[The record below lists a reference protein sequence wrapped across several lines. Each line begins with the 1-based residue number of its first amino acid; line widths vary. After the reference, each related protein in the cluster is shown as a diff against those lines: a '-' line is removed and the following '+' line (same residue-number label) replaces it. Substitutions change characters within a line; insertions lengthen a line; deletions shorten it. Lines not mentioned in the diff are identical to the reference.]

1 MSQVGSEANPLR
13 VAIVG
18 SGPAG
23 FYAAERLFKEKGIT
37 VQVDMFER
45 LPVPFG
51 LVRFGVA
58 PDHPKIKSVTK
69 IFDRIAQ
76 KPGFRFF
83 GNVEI
88 GRDISVEELKQ
99 YYHQIVFTI
108 GAPTDRN
115 LPVPGVELTG
125 NYPATEFVAWYNGHP
140 DYRDY
145 KFDLSQERAAV
156 VGIGNVALDVARIL
170 VRDPEELAKTDI
182 ADHALEALRQSNI
195 KEVYVLGR
203 RGPAQAAFTPP
214 EAKELLEL
222 NGVDALVLPEE
233 AELDPLS
240 RESMATADRGVTR
253 NVAIIQ
259 QMAQNKPTGQPRRL
273 TIRFLVSPVEILG
286 NEAGKVVG
294 MKLVKNELYKT
305 ESGTLRPRAT
315 EQFEELPVD
324 LVFRSVGYRGAPVP
338 GVPFNDRWGVIMN
351 REGRVIEGESGEQV
365 IGEYTAGWIKR
376 GPSGVIGTN
385 KPDAVETVVHM
396 LEDAQAGKI
405 LRPAHPQAD
414 AAAAFI
420 AEKQPRFVTY
430 DDWLK
435 IDEVEV
441 AKGREQNRPRVKF
454 TSVEEMLA
462 VVGK

>member
-18 SGPAG
+18 AGPAG
-23 FYAAERLFKEKGIT
+23 FYAAERLFKEKGLT

-69 IFDRIAQ
+69 VFDRIAQ

-83 GNVEI
+83 GNVDI
-88 GRDISVEELKQ
+88 GEDISVEELKQ
-99 YYHQIVFTI
+99 YYHQIIFTI

-115 LPVPGVELTG
+115 LPVPGVEFKG

-145 KFDLSQERAAV
+145 KFDLSKERAAV

-170 VRDPEELAKTDI
+170 VRDPDELAKTDI
-182 ADHALEALRQSNI
+182 ADYALAALRQSNI

-222 NGVDALVLPEE
+222 KGVDTLVLPEE
-233 AELDPLS
+233 AKLDPLS
-240 RESMATADRGVTR
+240 QESMATADRGVVR
-253 NVAIIQ
+253 NVEIIQ
-259 QMAQNKPTGQPRRL
+259 QMAQNKPTGQPRKL
-273 TIRFLVSPVEILG
+273 MIRFLVSPVEIFG
-286 NEAGKVVG
+286 NEAGEVVG

-315 EQFEELPVD
+315 DKFEEMPID
-324 LVFRSVGYRGAPVP
+324 LVFRSVGYRGVPVP

-351 REGRVIEGESGEQV
+351 QEGRVIEAESGVQV

-385 KPDAVETVVHM
+385 KADAVETVVHM
-396 LEDAQAGKI
+396 LEDLQAGKI
-405 LRPAHPQAD
+405 LHPAHPEAD
-414 AAAAFI
+414 AAEAFI

-435 IDEVEV
+435 IDEIEV
-441 AKGREQNRPRVKF
+441 AKGQEQGRPRVKF
-454 TSVEEMLA
+454 TRVEDMLE

>member
-1 MSQVGSEANPLR
+1 MSEVGSEANPLR

-18 SGPAG
+18 AGPAG
-23 FYAAERLFKEKGIT
+23 FYAAERLFKEKGLT

-69 IFDRIAQ
+69 VFDRIAK

-83 GNVEI
+83 GNVDI
-88 GRDISVEELKQ
+88 GEDVSVEDLKQ

-115 LPVPGVELTG
+115 LPVPGVEFTG

-145 KFDLSQERAAV
+145 EFDLSKERAAV
-156 VGIGNVALDVARIL
+156 VGIGNVAVDVARIL
-170 VRDPEELAKTDI
+170 VRDPDELAKTDI
-182 ADHALEALRQSNI
+182 ADYALEALRQSNI

-222 NGVDALVLPEE
+222 NGVDTLVLPEE

-240 RESMATADRGVTR
+240 QESMVAAGRGVVR
-253 NVAIIQ
+253 NVEIIQ
-259 QMAQNKPTGQPRRL
+259 QMAQNEPTDQPHRL
-273 TIRFLVSPVEILG
+273 TIRFLVSPVEIFG
-286 NEAGKVVG
+286 NEAGEVVG

-315 EQFEELPVD
+315 DQFEEMPID
-324 LVFRSVGYRGAPVP
+324 LVFRSVGYRGVPVP

-351 REGRVIEGESGEQV
+351 QEGRIVDAETGEQV

-396 LEDAQAGKI
+396 LEDLQTDKILHPAHSQAG
-405 LRPAHPQAD
+405 
-414 AAAAFI
+414 AAEVFI

-430 DDWLK
+430 EDWLR
-435 IDEVEV
+435 IDEIEI
-441 AKGREQNRPRVKF
+441 ARGQEQGRPRVKF
-454 TSVEEMLA
+454 TDVEEMLA

>member
-1 MSQVGSEANPLR
+1 MSKIGSEANPLR

-18 SGPAG
+18 AGPAG
-23 FYAAERLFKEKGIT
+23 FYAAERLFKEKDLS

-45 LPVPFG
+45 LPIPFG

-69 IFDRIAQ
+69 VFDRIAK

-83 GNVEI
+83 GHVDV
-88 GRDISVEELKQ
+88 GKDISVEELKQ
-99 YYHQIVFTI
+99 YYHQIIFTI

-115 LPVPGVELTG
+115 LPVPGVEFTG

-140 DYRDY
+140 DYRNY
-145 KFDLSQERAAV
+145 QFDLTKERAAV

-170 VRDPEELAKTDI
+170 VRDTEELAKTDI
-182 ADHALEALRQSNI
+182 ADYALDALRESNI

-222 NGVDALVLPEE
+222 KGVDTLVLPEE
-233 AELDPLS
+233 AKLDPLS
-240 RESMATADRGVTR
+240 QESMATADRGVVR
-253 NVAIIQ
+253 NVEIIQ
-259 QMAQNKPTGQPRRL
+259 QMAQNKPTGQPRKL
-273 TIRFLVSPVEILG
+273 MIRFLVSPVEIFG
-286 NEAGKVVG
+286 NDKGEVVG

-305 ESGTLRPRAT
+305 ESGTLRPKAT
-315 EQFEELPVD
+315 DKFEEMPID
-324 LVFRSVGYRGAPVP
+324 LVFRSVGYRGVPVP

-351 REGRVIEGESGEQV
+351 QEGRVIEVDSGQQV

-396 LEDAQAGKI
+396 LEDLQADKV
-405 LRPAHPQAD
+405 LHPAHPE
-414 AAAAFI
+414 AAAAEAFI
-420 AEKQPRFVTY
+420 AKKQPRFVTY

-435 IDEVEV
+435 IDEIEV
-441 AKGREQNRPRVKF
+441 ARGKEQGRPRVKF
-454 TSVEEMLA
+454 TDVEEMLA

>member
-18 SGPAG
+18 AGPAG
-23 FYAAERLFKEKGIT
+23 FYAAERLFKEKGLT

-69 IFDRIAQ
+69 VFDRIAQ

-83 GNVEI
+83 GNVDI
-88 GRDISVEELKQ
+88 GEDISVEELKQ
-99 YYHQIVFTI
+99 YYHQIIFTI

-115 LPVPGVELTG
+115 LPVPGVEFKG

-145 KFDLSQERAAV
+145 KFDLSKERAAV

-170 VRDPEELAKTDI
+170 VRDPDELAKTDI
-182 ADHALEALRQSNI
+182 ADYALAALRQSNI

-222 NGVDALVLPEE
+222 KGVDTLVLPEE
-233 AELDPLS
+233 AKLDPLS
-240 RESMATADRGVTR
+240 QESMATADRGVVR
-253 NVAIIQ
+253 NVEIIQ
-259 QMAQNKPTGQPRRL
+259 QMAQNKPTGQPRKL
-273 TIRFLVSPVEILG
+273 MIRFLVSPVEIFG
-286 NEAGKVVG
+286 NEAGEVVG

-315 EQFEELPVD
+315 DKFEEMPID
-324 LVFRSVGYRGAPVP
+324 LVFRSVGYRGVPVP

-351 REGRVIEGESGEQV
+351 QEGRVIEAESGVQV

-385 KPDAVETVVHM
+385 KADAVETVVHM
-396 LEDAQAGKI
+396 LEDLQAGKI
-405 LRPAHPQAD
+405 LHPAHPETD
-414 AAAAFI
+414 AAEAFI
-420 AEKQPRFVTY
+420 AKKQPRFVTY

-435 IDEVEV
+435 IDEIEV
-441 AKGREQNRPRVKF
+441 AKGQEQGRPRVKF
-454 TSVEEMLA
+454 TRVEDMLE